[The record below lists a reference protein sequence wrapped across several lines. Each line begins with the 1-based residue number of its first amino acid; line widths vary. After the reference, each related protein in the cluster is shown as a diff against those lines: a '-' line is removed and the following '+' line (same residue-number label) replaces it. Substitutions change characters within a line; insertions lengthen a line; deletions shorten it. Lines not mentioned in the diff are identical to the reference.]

1 MEILNRNA
9 ALLSNNEV
17 YSLLKQTKENLA
29 IKLIKKKSSSSSSS
43 SAAAVNQE
51 ASTLNVD
58 KHLSTIVYESLRYLE
73 KTACVNQTS
82 YIVGEFLRKCS
93 QDLAKSKDIK
103 LTKIEK
109 LQLLNHR
116 PNTSV
121 DLQYLIED
129 SEERFSL
136 EQMDDLLEFV
146 QNNLPNSVE
155 QQQPIDEDQ
164 VDAELRDAAS

>member
-9 ALLSNNEV
+9 ALLSNSEV
-17 YSLLKQTKENLA
+17 FSLLKQTKENLA
-29 IKLIKKKSSSSSSS
+29 IKLIKKKSSTLNNNNH
-43 SAAAVNQE
+43 NQE

-73 KTACVNQTS
+73 KTACAQQTS
-82 YIVGEFLRKCS
+82 FIVGEFLRKCS
-93 QDLAKSKDIK
+93 QDLAKNKGIQ

-109 LQLLNHR
+109 LQILNHR
-116 PNTSV
+116 PTTSV

-129 SEERFSL
+129 SEDRFTL

-146 QNNLPNSVE
+146 QNNLPSSVTE
-155 QQQPIDEDQ
+155 SSIEEEDPQ
-164 VDAELRDAAS
+164 VDLTVS